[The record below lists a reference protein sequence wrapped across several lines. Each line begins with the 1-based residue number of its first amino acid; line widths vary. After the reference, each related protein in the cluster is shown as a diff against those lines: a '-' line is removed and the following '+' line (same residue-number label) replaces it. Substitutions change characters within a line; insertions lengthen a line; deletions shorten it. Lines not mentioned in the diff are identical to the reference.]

1 MYNILTL
8 NNISKKGLSLF
19 DSNYKYS
26 SEIESPDAVL
36 VRSQSM
42 HNMEFNDNML
52 AIARAGAGV
61 NNIPI
66 EKCSENGIVVFNTPG
81 ANANAVKELVLAG
94 LLLASRKIYNG
105 IDWAK
110 NLKDQGDMASKS
122 IEKGKSSFAGPE
134 LKGKKLGV
142 IGLGAIGA
150 LVANVAVHLGM
161 EVFGYDPYIS
171 VDSAWRLSSKVKHS
185 LSIEKIFSMCDY
197 ITIHVPL
204 SSDTENLINKDSIN
218 IMKDGVR
225 ILNFSRGGL
234 VNNSDILDAIKSEKV
249 SCYVTDFPTAE
260 LLGVEGVIA
269 IPHLGASTPESE
281 ENCAVM
287 AVNQLMDYLENGNIK
302 NSVNMPNI
310 SMARENGTR
319 ICVLH
324 RNVPNMI
331 SSISGILSLS
341 GVNIEDMRSKS
352 KNDFAYA
359 ILDVT
364 GEVSK
369 DVIDK
374 IYKIDGVIRTRVIL

>member
-204 SSDTENLINKDSIN
+204 SSDTKNLINKDSIN

-260 LLGVEGVIA
+260 LLGEEGIIA

-310 SMARENGTR
+310 SMARENGKR

>member
-150 LVANVAVHLGM
+150 LVANAAVHLGM

-249 SCYVTDFPTAE
+249 SCYVTDFPTAK

-331 SSISGILSLS
+331 SSISGILSLN
-341 GVNIEDMRSKS
+341 GVNIENMRSKS

-364 GEVSK
+364 GKVSK

>member
-204 SSDTENLINKDSIN
+204 SSDTKNLINKDSIN

-331 SSISGILSLS
+331 SSISGILSLN

>member
-260 LLGVEGVIA
+260 LLGVEGIIA

-331 SSISGILSLS
+331 SSISGILSLN

>member
-359 ILDVT
+359 ILDFT

>member
-8 NNISKKGLSLF
+8 NNISKKGLHLF

-26 SEIESPDAVL
+26 SEIDDPDAVL

-42 HNMEFNDNML
+42 HNMELKNNIL
-52 AIARAGAGV
+52 AVARAGAGV

-94 LLLASRKIYNG
+94 LLLSSRKILGG

-110 NLKDQGDMASKS
+110 SLKDQGDMVSKS

-150 LVANVAVHLGM
+150 LVANTAVHLEM

-171 VDSAWRLSSKVKHS
+171 VDSAWKVSSKVKHS
-185 LSIEKIFSMCDY
+185 LSIEKVFSICDY

-204 SSDTENLINKDSIN
+204 SSDTESIINKESIN

-225 ILNFSRGGL
+225 ILNFSRREL

-249 SCYVTDFPTAE
+249 SCYVTDFPTAD
-260 LLGVEGVIA
+260 LLGLEGVVA

-287 AVNQLMDYLENGNIK
+287 AVSQLMDYLENGNIK

-310 SMARENGTR
+310 SMERENGTR
-319 ICVLH
+319 ICVFH
-324 RNVPNMI
+324 KNVTNMI
-331 SSISGILSLS
+331 SSISGVLSLN

-352 KNDFAYA
+352 KGDFAYA

-364 GEVSK
+364 GNVSK
-369 DVIDK
+369 TVIEK
-374 IYKIDGVIRTRVIL
+374 VYRIDGVIRTRVIL